1 MHPELAAA
9 LARLDSART
18 AMRAAIDAV
27 PATLQQQ
34 KPAAD
39 RWSVNEVVEH
49 VHKAESHFLR
59 PLIAALEGA
68 RTSGLPAE
76 VEQPELLPDQTRAFL
91 LDRSNRRTAPETVQP
106 TGTLNADACFK
117 EIEAGHARLH
127 DVLTSCGGVALSTVT
142 HEHRFFGKLNI
153 YQWVD
158 LIAGHEGRHTAQLRE
173 IAAQVSPT

>member
-1 MHPELAAA
+1 
-9 LARLDSART
+9 
-18 AMRAAIDAV
+18 MRAAIGAV
-27 PATLQQQ
+27 PSSLRQQ

-49 VHKAESHFLR
+49 VHKAESHFLL
-59 PLIAALEGA
+59 PLMTALEGA

-91 LDRSNRRTAPETVQP
+91 LDRSNRRSAPETVQP
-106 TGTLNADACFK
+106 TGTLDAEACFK
-117 EIEAGHARLH
+117 EIEAAHARLR
-127 DVLTSCGGVALSTVT
+127 DALTSCGGVALSTVT
-142 HEHRFFGKLNI
+142 HEHRFFGTLNV